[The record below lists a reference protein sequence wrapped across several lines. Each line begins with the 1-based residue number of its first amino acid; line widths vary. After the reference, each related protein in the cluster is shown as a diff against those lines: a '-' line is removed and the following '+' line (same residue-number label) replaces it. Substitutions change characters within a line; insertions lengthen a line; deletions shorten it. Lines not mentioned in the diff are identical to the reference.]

1 MPRPVGMVQQ
11 GANPAA
17 RRCCPKATFFQA
29 CGTTWR
35 WSTPHPELFRLGGA
49 PLMVV
54 HAAAPQ
60 NAERF
65 AGERLISRQKS
76 PRIAYSRAR
85 FGLDFLSSGLFA

>member
-1 MPRPVGMVQQ
+1 M
-11 GANPAA
+11 A
-17 RRCCPKATFFQA
+17 
-29 CGTTWR
+29 
-35 WSTPHPELFRLGGA
+35 
-49 PLMVV
+49 V